1 MYMDCG
7 AKGGDGVKYGEKL
20 AALAWYAAVAVLV
33 WAGVRYALV
42 WLLPFLLAL
51 GLAMLLEPMME
62 QARRRLRLKRG
73 FTAAVVTLVLVGG
86 LLTAL
91 IAVLVQAVEQAL
103 ALLSSLPEML
113 AGLPETLERVQARV
127 SDFCAACPEGLRRW
141 AEGAL
146 ADLPQLASSLAG
158 QASSTAL
165 RGLSSLM
172 GALPGLFL
180 ACGTTVLAVFFTL
193 TAYPQ
198 VMAFLRRQLPARW
211 RGRAGGVKAS
221 VLDTLGKWLRAECIL
236 LLVTFLQLL
245 AGLLLLRQEYALLLA
260 LLIALI
266 DALPVFGTGTVLLP
280 WAAVLCVAG
289 DVPRGIALAALY
301 AVIAVVR
308 SVLEPKV
315 MAAQVGLPPLVALAA
330 MYVGFRVMGVAGMV
344 LLPLAVLVVKQLHD
358 GGFVGLW
365 R

>member
-1 MYMDCG
+1 M
-7 AKGGDGVKYGEKL
+7 KYGEKL

-86 LLTAL
+86 LLAAL

-113 AGLPETLERVQARV
+113 AGLPETLERVQTRV

-158 QASSTAL
+158 QASSMAL
-165 RGLSSLM
+165 R
-172 GALPGLFL
+172 GLFL
-180 ACGTTVLAVFFTL
+180 ACGTRVLAVFFTL

>member
-1 MYMDCG
+1 MRH
-7 AKGGDGVKYGEKL
+7 GEKL
-20 AALAWYAAVAVLV
+20 TALLWYGAVAALV

-51 GLAMLLEPMME
+51 GLAMLLEPLME
-62 QARRRLRLKRG
+62 RARRGLRLKRG

-86 LLTAL
+86 LLTVL
-91 IAVLVQAVEQAL
+91 VVVLVQAVEQAL

-113 AGLPETLERVQARV
+113 AGLPEALERVQARV

-158 QASSTAL
+158 QASSAAL

-172 GALPGLFL
+172 AALPGLFL

-245 AGLLLLRQEYALLLA
+245 AGLVLLRQEYALLLA

-330 MYVGFRVMGVAGMV
+330 MYVGFCVMGVAGMV

>member
-1 MYMDCG
+1 
-7 AKGGDGVKYGEKL
+7 
-20 AALAWYAAVAVLV
+20 
-33 WAGVRYALV
+33 
-42 WLLPFLLAL
+42 
-51 GLAMLLEPMME
+51 ME
-62 QARRRLRLKRG
+62 
-73 FTAAVVTLVLVGG
+73 
-86 LLTAL
+86 
-91 IAVLVQAVEQAL
+91 E
-103 ALLSSLPEML
+103 
-113 AGLPETLERVQARV
+113 
-127 SDFCAACPEGLRRW
+127 
-141 AEGAL
+141 AL
-146 ADLPQLASSLAG
+146 ADVPRLASSLTG
-158 QASSTAL
+158 QVSSAAL
-165 RGLSSLM
+165 RGLSALM

-193 TAYPQ
+193 SAYPQ
-198 VMAFLRRQLPARW
+198 VMAFLRRQLPERW

-236 LLVTFLQLL
+236 LLVTFFQLL
-245 AGLLLLRQEYALLLA
+245 AGFLLLRQEYALLLA
-260 LLIALI
+260 VVIALI

>member
-1 MYMDCG
+1 M
-7 AKGGDGVKYGEKL
+7 KYGEKL

-86 LLTAL
+86 LLTVL
-91 IAVLVQAVEQAL
+91 IVVLVQAVEQAL

-113 AGLPETLERVQARV
+113 AGLPETLERVQTRV

-141 AEGAL
+141 MEEAL
-146 ADLPQLASSLAG
+146 ADVPRLASSLTG
-158 QASSTAL
+158 QVSSAAL
-165 RGLSSLM
+165 RGLSALM

-245 AGLLLLRQEYALLLA
+245 AGLVLLRQEYALLLA

-308 SVLEPKV
+308 SVLEPKI

>member
-1 MYMDCG
+1 M
-7 AKGGDGVKYGEKL
+7 
-20 AALAWYAAVAVLV
+20 AALAWYAAVAALV

-51 GLAMLLEPMME
+51 GLAMALEPLME

-86 LLTAL
+86 LLTVL
-91 IAVLVQAVEQAL
+91 VVVLVQAVEQAL

-113 AGLPETLERVQARV
+113 AGLPEALERVQARV

-158 QASSTAL
+158 QVSSAAL

-172 GALPGLFL
+172 AALPGLFL

-198 VMAFLRRQLPARW
+198 VMAFLRRQLPAQW

-245 AGLLLLRQEYALLLA
+245 AGLVLLRQEYALLLA

>member
-1 MYMDCG
+1 MYMACG
-7 AKGGDGVKYGEKL
+7 AKGGNGVKYGEKL
-20 AALAWYAAVAVLV
+20 AALAWYGAVAALV

-51 GLAMLLEPMME
+51 GLAMVLEPLME

-86 LLTAL
+86 LLTVL
-91 IAVLVQAVEQAL
+91 IVVLVQAVEQAL

-113 AGLPETLERVQARV
+113 AGLPEALERVQARV

-141 AEGAL
+141 AEGA
-146 ADLPQLASSLAG
+146 
-158 QASSTAL
+158 
-165 RGLSSLM
+165 
-172 GALPGLFL
+172 
-180 ACGTTVLAVFFTL
+180 LAVFFTL

>member
-1 MYMDCG
+1 M
-7 AKGGDGVKYGEKL
+7 KGGGGVRHGEKL
-20 AALAWYAAVAVLV
+20 TALLWYGAVAALV

-51 GLAMLLEPMME
+51 GLAMLLEPLME
-62 QARRRLRLKRG
+62 RARRGLRLKRG

-86 LLTAL
+86 LLAVL
-91 IAVLVQAVEQAL
+91 IVVLVQAVEQAL

-113 AGLPETLERVQARV
+113 AGLPEALELVQARV

-158 QASSTAL
+158 QASSAAL

-172 GALPGLFL
+172 AALPGLFL

-245 AGLLLLRQEYALLLA
+245 AGLVLLRQEYALLLA

-289 DVPRGIALAALY
+289 NVPRGIALAALY

-308 SVLEPKV
+308 SVLEPKIV
-315 MAAQVGLPPLVALAA
+315 AAQVGLPPLVALAA
-330 MYVGFRVMGVAGMV
+330 MYVGFCIVGVAGMI

>member
-1 MYMDCG
+1 MRH
-7 AKGGDGVKYGEKL
+7 GEKL
-20 AALAWYAAVAVLV
+20 TALLWYGAVAALV

-51 GLAMLLEPMME
+51 GLAMLLEPLME
-62 QARRRLRLKRG
+62 RARRGLRLKRG

-86 LLTAL
+86 VLAAL
-91 IAVLVQAVEQAL
+91 AAVLVRSVEQAL
-103 ALLSSLPEML
+103 ALLAALPEQL
-113 AGLPETLERVQARV
+113 AGLPEALGRVQDRIGA
-127 SDFCAACPEGLRRW
+127 FCAACPEGLRRW
-141 AEGAL
+141 MEEAL
-146 ADLPQLASSLAG
+146 ADVPRLASSLTG
-158 QASSTAL
+158 QVSSAAL
-165 RGLSSLM
+165 RGLSALM

-193 TAYPQ
+193 SAYPQ
-198 VMAFLRRQLPARW
+198 VMAFLR
-211 RGRAGGVKAS
+211 
-221 VLDTLGKWLRAECIL
+221 
-236 LLVTFLQLL
+236 
-245 AGLLLLRQEYALLLA
+245 QEYALLLA
-260 LLIALI
+260 VVIALI

-289 DVPRGIALAALY
+289 NVPRGIALAALY

-308 SVLEPKV
+308 SVLEPKIV
-315 MAAQVGLPPLVALAA
+315 AAQVGLPPLVALAA
-330 MYVGFRVMGVAGMV
+330 MYVGFCIVGVAGMI

>member
-1 MYMDCG
+1 MRH
-7 AKGGDGVKYGEKL
+7 GEKL
-20 AALAWYAAVAVLV
+20 TALLWYGAVAALV

-51 GLAMLLEPMME
+51 GLAMLLEPLME
-62 QARRRLRLKRG
+62 RARRGLRLKRG
-73 FTAAVVTLVLVGG
+73 FTAAVVTLVLDRIG
-86 LLTAL
+86 A
-91 IAVLVQAVEQAL
+91 
-103 ALLSSLPEML
+103 
-113 AGLPETLERVQARV
+113 
-127 SDFCAACPEGLRRW
+127 FCAACPEGLRRW
-141 AEGAL
+141 MEEAL
-146 ADLPQLASSLAG
+146 ADVPRLASSLTG
-158 QASSTAL
+158 QVSSAAL
-165 RGLSSLM
+165 RGLSALM

-193 TAYPQ
+193 SAYPQ
-198 VMAFLRRQLPARW
+198 VMAFLRRQLPERW

-236 LLVTFLQLL
+236 LLVTFFQLL
-245 AGLLLLRQEYALLLA
+245 AGFLLLRQEYALLLA
-260 LLIALI
+260 VVIALI

-289 DVPRGIALAALY
+289 NVPRGIALAALY

-308 SVLEPKV
+308 SVLEPKIV
-315 MAAQVGLPPLVALAA
+315 AAQVGLPPLVALAA
-330 MYVGFRVMGVAGMV
+330 MYVGFCIVGVAGMI